1 MSTEA
6 DQARR
11 PWYRRVNWEASFWVV
26 FLLFLMA
33 WTASTE
39 ASSAAKAVCIGA
51 IVVFI
56 GLYVYT
62 VSTMGSWD
70 ELPPETPVAQQ
81 LRPLLP
87 RLALLAIPAA
97 VSLPVLGW
105 SGMYYLPYLCAILLF
120 GTHLSTGLSLTSLLC
135 AGGILSAVA
144 APTSLSQKGMAI
156 GCCFSCVV
164 VVVSRIGDETGQRR
178 RTTDRELTA
187 AREREEISRDVH
199 DILGHSLTVLTL
211 KAEVAQRLV
220 EVDPAAAQ
228 TELGEIVALSRT
240 ALADVRAT
248 VTRLR
253 TPDLASQLEASRTAF
268 AAAEIEAKVHGRAR
282 DIPLPQRE
290 VLSWALREATTNVLR
305 HAGARRVVVTLAPG
319 RLTVA
324 DDGAGLR
331 GHGPGNGLAGLR
343 QRVEAAGGLLQVTG
357 PGLAGGTGEGTT
369 VEVTL

>member
-156 GCCFSCVV
+156 GCRFSCVV
-164 VVVSRIGDETGQRR
+164 VVVSRIGTRR
-178 RTTDRELTA
+178 ASAVAPPT
-187 AREREEISRDVH
+187 SR
-199 DILGHSLTVLTL
+199 
-211 KAEVAQRLV
+211 
-220 EVDPAAAQ
+220 
-228 TELGEIVALSRT
+228 SRRP
-240 ALADVRAT
+240 V
-248 VTRLR
+248 
-253 TPDLASQLEASRTAF
+253 S
-268 AAAEIEAKVHGRAR
+268 
-282 DIPLPQRE
+282 
-290 VLSWALREATTNVLR
+290 
-305 HAGARRVVVTLAPG
+305 ARRS
-319 RLTVA
+319 
-324 DDGAGLR
+324 AGTSMTSSAT
-331 GHGPGNGLAGLR
+331 P
-343 QRVEAAGGLLQVTG
+343 
-357 PGLAGGTGEGTT
+357 
-369 VEVTL
+369 